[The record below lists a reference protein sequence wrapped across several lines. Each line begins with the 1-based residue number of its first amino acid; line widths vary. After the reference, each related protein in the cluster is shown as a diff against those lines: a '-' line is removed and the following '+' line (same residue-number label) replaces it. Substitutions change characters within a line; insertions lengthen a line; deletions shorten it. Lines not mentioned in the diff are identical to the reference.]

1 MARIIVQNDLFVNF
15 WKQIE
20 NTPDL
25 ERIAAVLKW
34 LPDEKFIRKLEKVSK
49 NGRKDYSVRYKW
61 NLLVTMVLIG
71 ARTMADFHR
80 ELKRNPTLVKI
91 CGGMPKV
98 VWYDAVPSLS
108 SLYRFKDTVKE
119 HIGDLKEIINEMLE
133 EIQKE
138 LPDLGENIAV
148 DSTILHSRS
157 SQLASNKEMKESKVE
172 KRDERR
178 ENDAKWG
185 KKRYYSED
193 NKLLK
198 VVTFLG
204 FKLHVIVDAK
214 YEIPLAII
222 VTPGNVN
229 DVTQLLPLMEE
240 LKQNNPELLKRV
252 KYLVADRGY
261 DSRENNRELVNRY
274 RVIPLIESRRLWKEK
289 EPRALRTDRVDNI
302 MYDEHGNLYC
312 VDPIT
317 EKIRQMAPMG
327 YEKKREALKYR
338 CPAAAYGLEC
348 IGKKACMQNY
358 KGKSSFGRVVR
369 VPIKTDERVF
379 TPVLRDSKKWERI
392 YKGRTSVERFNAR
405 MKNILNLDSRNFRNL
420 PNMELK
426 AVLSIL
432 AMIGMFLAR
441 LKYKDMEHLRSFYA
455 PLEQK
460 AA

>member
-1 MARIIVQNDLFVNF
+1 MANITQKDLFWEIF
-15 WKQIE
+15 WKDIE
-20 NTPDL
+20 NSPEL
-25 ERIAAVLKW
+25 ERIEAVLNI
-34 LPDEKFIRKLEKVSK
+34 LPDEELIKKLEEKRK

-61 NLLVTMVLIG
+61 NLLVTMILIG
-71 ARTMADFHR
+71 ARSMADFHR
-80 ELKRNPTLVKI
+80 ELRRNPTLVKI
-91 CGGMPKV
+91 CGGNPKIR
-98 VWYDAVPSLS
+98 WEDAVPSLS
-108 SLYRFKDTVKE
+108 SLYRFKNNVKE
-119 HIGDLKEIINEMLE
+119 HIGDLREIINNMLE

-138 LPDLGENIAV
+138 LPDFGETIAV
-148 DSTILHSRS
+148 DSTVMHSRS
-157 SQLASNKEMKESKVE
+157 GDTKSKKELEENKEAP
-172 KRDERR
+172 RDERK
-178 ENDAKWG
+178 ENDARWG
-185 KKRYYSED
+185 KKTYYSKE

-198 VVTFLG
+198 ENRFLG

-214 YEIPLAII
+214 YEIPLIFK

-229 DVTQLLPLMEE
+229 DSTQLLPLMEK
-240 LKQNNPELLKRV
+240 LQKDNPELLKRV
-252 KYLVADRGY
+252 RHVLADRGY

-274 RVIPLIESRRLWKEK
+274 RVIPLIESRRLWKDK
-289 EPRALRTDRVDNI
+289 EPRPLRTDRVDNI

-317 EKIRQMAPMG
+317 EQIKRMVPMG
-327 YEKKREALKYR
+327 YEKKRAALKYR

-379 TPVLRDSKKWERI
+379 TPVLRDSIKWERI
-392 YKGRTSVERFNAR
+392 YKGRSSVERVNSR

-426 AVLSIL
+426 AALSIL
-432 AMIGMFLAR
+432 AMVAMFLAR
-441 LKYKDMEHLRSFYA
+441 LKRKDIKHLRSFYA
-455 PLEQK
+455 PLKQ